1 MRKQACFLFLL
12 NLFLSTGVSN
22 AQDVKPPCSASPLTG
37 LTKLFVDA
45 GDDPESRNEII
56 DVIGK
61 EFPTLSIVDRKEQ
74 AEIVIT
80 YSHRVERRETDGV
93 IEMRVLANVE
103 AVIWKGQSNNMMS
116 YATAGPCG
124 FGARKEAR
132 RFARRF
138 VDYYEDASK

>member
-12 NLFLSTGVSN
+12 NLLLSTGVSN
-22 AQDVKPPCSASPLTG
+22 AQDSTPSCSASPLTG

-45 GDDPESRNEII
+45 GDDMESRNQII

-61 EFPTLSIVDRKEQ
+61 EFPAFTIVEQKEQ

-93 IEMRVLANVE
+93 IETRVLANVD
-103 AVIWKGQSNNMMS
+103 VIIGKGQLNNMMS

-124 FGARKEAR
+124 LGARKEAR

-138 VDYYEDASK
+138 VDYYEDASR